1 MRMTD
6 ADPASPSAP
15 EAAPPASEADA
26 QMDIHKPKPVH
37 SWRELASEI
46 GVIVIGI
53 LIAIGLEQTV
63 EQIHWAHQVR
73 QAHAELATDMAQSNR
88 AFAFRAA
95 ADGCIA
101 RRIDRLEAVIEQVA
115 RHEPVARIPQVI
127 PDIGNGLY
135 HAAWQ
140 TNQAAQTLAH
150 FDERELNLYGNY
162 YIQIENVQRFIDL
175 EGRDWNQL
183 RVLQGDPARLG
194 PGDIASLRVA
204 IQQVRFENYIIASI
218 MRDEMETSRAL
229 GVAVPAANAARVAEV
244 CAVV

>member
-1 MRMTD
+1 MTE
-6 ADPASPSAP
+6 ADSASPSAP
-15 EAAPPASEADA
+15 EAEPPASEADA

-115 RHEPVARIPQVI
+115 RHEAVARIPQVI
-127 PDIGNGLY
+127 P
-135 HAAWQ
+135 
-140 TNQAAQTLAH
+140 
-150 FDERELNLYGNY
+150 
-162 YIQIENVQRFIDL
+162 
-175 EGRDWNQL
+175 
-183 RVLQGDPARLG
+183 
-194 PGDIASLRVA
+194 
-204 IQQVRFENYIIASI
+204 
-218 MRDEMETSRAL
+218 
-229 GVAVPAANAARVAEV
+229 
-244 CAVV
+244 